1 MFCTFFLSHIGPFI
15 SFSYEVCNEMQ
26 YPYMIDFL
34 WFSHYTIE
42 FDLYKLKTINLKAIV
57 SNDLSFTVHFVI
69 NNWNN
74 NYKRSIEYI
83 PSCANII
90 FSPKQLKRFHRRH
103 IHNKT
108 QSSKIILERKITLE
122 VSIRRSVW
130 NMDYVHQTRSKH
142 TYTNILCALIYVLLP
157 CI

>member
-15 SFSYEVCNEMQ
+15 SFSYEVCKEMQ
-26 YPYMIDFL
+26 YPYMIDF
-34 WFSHYTIE
+34 FYFHIIV
-42 FDLYKLKTINLKAIV
+42 FDLICTNWKRYKAIV
-57 SNDLSFTVHFVI
+57 SNHLSLTVHFVI

-74 NYKRSIEYI
+74 NYKRSIKYI